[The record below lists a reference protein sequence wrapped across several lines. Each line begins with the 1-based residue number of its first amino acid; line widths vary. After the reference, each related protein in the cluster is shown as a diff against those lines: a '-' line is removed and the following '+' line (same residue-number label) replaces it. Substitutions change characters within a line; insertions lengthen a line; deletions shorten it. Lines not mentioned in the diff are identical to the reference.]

1 MKKRLF
7 RSLLCCCIVLAA
19 LTAGVLAADGSTIP
33 SQVVVSGTDV
43 TKGGC
48 WTVESDGTLT
58 PGGDPTRPGSV
69 AYDAVRGVLTLHE
82 VQLQRPCIDESIGFH
97 EDAAIFAQDGDLT
110 LVLKGKNS
118 VDGYMVANGIYVRDG
133 DLTVDGDGEMAMT
146 IIQWKSFRYG
156 SYGLYSTQDIA
167 IQGGTLNFAGAVES
181 ADCIYADNAVTVT
194 GGTIILGVWD
204 HADGIHTNHL
214 TVDGGAVNVADAGD
228 GGRISGINSLVI
240 RSGSVRLD
248 GAALYSAENLTV
260 QGGTVTVN
268 DGRLY
273 GRGTVTVEGST
284 LTVPAGAAADLLT
297 VSAIGPDA
305 VIQNDGTLKLP
316 GELAPDG
323 SAVRALGIQG
333 NGNVFVPTA
342 EWEYLYKNDGTLLET
357 QLPFDDV
364 SDGDWFYEDVKTACT
379 TGLMSGVGD
388 RRFAPEEPASR
399 AMVVTI
405 LWRQAGSPQVNYA
418 MQFDDVPKDAWYTEA
433 VRWAVSERIV
443 SGYDDRTFG
452 PGDPVTREQMAV
464 LLYRCAEKAG
474 LDTASQGQEL
484 ETFGDRDRVSAY
496 AREAVAWAVRTKLL
510 GGVRADTLAPQG
522 QTTRAQAAAILLRY
536 GRLGNG

>member
-1 MKKRLF
+1 M
-7 RSLLCCCIVLAA
+7 LAA
-19 LTAGVLAADGSTIP
+19 LTAGVLAADASAIP
-33 SQVVVSGTDV
+33 TQVVVSGTDV

-167 IQGGTLNFAGAVES
+167 IQGGTL
-181 ADCIYADNAVTVT
+181 
-194 GGTIILGVWD
+194 
-204 HADGIHTNHL
+204 
-214 TVDGGAVNVADAGD
+214 
-228 GGRISGINSLVI
+228 
-240 RSGSVRLD
+240 
-248 GAALYSAENLTV
+248 
-260 QGGTVTVN
+260 
-268 DGRLY
+268 
-273 GRGTVTVEGST
+273 
-284 LTVPAGAAADLLT
+284 
-297 VSAIGPDA
+297 
-305 VIQNDGTLKLP
+305 KLP

-405 LWRQAGSPQVNYA
+405 LWRQAGCP
-418 MQFDDVPKDAWYTEA
+418 
-433 VRWAVSERIV
+433 
-443 SGYDDRTFG
+443 
-452 PGDPVTREQMAV
+452 
-464 LLYRCAEKAG
+464 
-474 LDTASQGQEL
+474 QGQEK
-484 ETFGDRDRVSAY
+484 T
-496 AREAVAWAVRTKLL
+496 AWAV
-510 GGVRADTLAPQG
+510 GVPG
-522 QTTRAQAAAILLRY
+522 
-536 GRLGNG
+536 